1 MIEGFIMKTSFRHC
15 LFAMIAAT
23 LLAVAAFAQETFHNP
38 AFETDDEFGK
48 AFAQGRVLLRQGKLD
63 DAVKELTRAAKL
75 KNDQCVECFTLIG
88 QTNMQ
93 LNKYKEAAAAYR
105 QGAELTSPSKAEL
118 YNLAGVA
125 FYFADDKSLF
135 AEAAAMFKR
144 SIEVSEGKILQA
156 YYNLGYALIKAG
168 KTEEGVAA
176 LKTYLEKSPKAVEA
190 EAVRAIIANPKLVS
204 ARFAMPFKVTSATGE
219 VLSLDNLKGKIVLLD
234 FWASWC
240 GPCRA
245 EMPAVKRVWEKYQ
258 KENFVIIGVNLDD
271 NRKAFDQYVK
281 EEGVTWPQF
290 YDGKGWNNRI
300 AQLYNVHAIPA
311 TFLIDQQGIIRASGL
326 RGSRLYD
333 KIGEL
338 LKEKPKP

>member
-1 MIEGFIMKTSFRHC
+1 M
-15 LFAMIAAT
+15 
-23 LLAVAAFAQETFHNP
+23 
-38 AFETDDEFGK
+38 
-48 AFAQGRVLLRQGKLD
+48 
-63 DAVKELTRAAKL
+63 
-75 KNDQCVECFTLIG
+75 
-88 QTNMQ
+88 
-93 LNKYKEAAAAYR
+93 
-105 QGAELTSPSKAEL
+105 
-118 YNLAGVA
+118 
-125 FYFADDKSLF
+125 
-135 AEAAAMFKR
+135 
-144 SIEVSEGKILQA
+144 
-156 YYNLGYALIKAG
+156 
-168 KTEEGVAA
+168 
-176 LKTYLEKSPKAVEA
+176 
-190 EAVRAIIANPKLVS
+190 RAIIANPKLVS
-204 ARFAMPFKVTSATGE
+204 ARFAMPIKVTSATGE
-219 VLSLDNLKGKIVLLD
+219 LLSLDNLKGKIVLLD

-300 AQLYNVHAIPA
+300 AQLYSVHAIPA

>member
-1 MIEGFIMKTSFRHC
+1 MKTTFRHC
-15 LFAMIAAT
+15 LFAIAAAS
-23 LLAVAAFAQETFHNP
+23 LLAVAAYGQETFHNP

-48 AFAQGRVLLRQGKLD
+48 AFAQGRVLLRAGKLE
-63 DAVKELTRAAKL
+63 DAIKELTRAAKL
-75 KNDQCVECFTLIG
+75 KNNQCVDCFTIIG
-88 QTNMQ
+88 QAYMQ
-93 LNKYKEAAAAYR
+93 LNKYKEAGAAYR
-105 QGAELTSPSKAEL
+105 QGAELVTPRQGEL

-125 FYFADDKSLF
+125 FYFADEKSLF
-135 AEAAAMFKR
+135 ADAAAMFKR
-144 SIEVSEGKILQA
+144 AIETSDGKILQA

-168 KTEEGVAA
+168 KTDEGVAA
-176 LKTYLEKSPKAVEA
+176 LKTFLEKSPQAGEA
-190 EAVRAIIANPKLVS
+190 EAVRAVIANPKLAS
-204 ARFAMPFKVTSATGE
+204 ARFAMPFKVTSASGE
-219 VLSLDNLKGKIVLLD
+219 ELSLDKLKGKIVLLD